1 MSYQAWLYLQ
11 DGSSKGI
18 SLAPIGSNLLNN
30 SIDKIIT
37 YKSFLKLIPNPAQD
51 IASKSKLK
59 MVAEWTISGEYY
71 QLYGWISGQSSK
83 INAHNFELDD
93 YPNQDFFGDLIL
105 FKIDLN
111 GHKCLNITEIDVQTI
126 DIANREDDVEDDLA
140 EEDENDENEEND
152 EYGSDDE
159 KPKGK
164 DTPGDDDDEEEDEED
179 EDNYNYEDDKAEGD
193 DALDEGDGDGD
204 DSEYYDE
211 DDEGVR
217 EVSKKKTAASK
228 ATVCNFTRLVC
239 DGILVEQPDKNNLP
253 INEKQNKIVAI
264 FQKLL
269 FPKKT
274 INNINKTETL
284 ILREIERGIY
294 NWTIKEADKSGF
306 MCLWDDRQ
314 FVRIYTRK
322 AISIYQNLKSDNKEL
337 ITFVMDTT
345 TNNTVGNIQGLNAYK
360 ISFMSPSE
368 LCPEKY
374 TEILNKLKE
383 KEKVIFEKRATAGS
397 KQYKCNKCGERD
409 VSITSAQTRSGDEGS
424 TLFFSC
430 NNCGKQWKMS

>member
-11 DGSSKGI
+11 DGSTKGL
-18 SLAPIGSNLLNN
+18 SLASIGSNLLNN
-30 SIDKIIT
+30 SIDKIVT
-37 YKSFLKLIPNPAQD
+37 YKSFLKLIPNPAHD
-51 IASKSKLK
+51 ITSKFKLK

-71 QLYGWISGQSSK
+71 QLYGWISGPSSK

-111 GHKCLNITEIDVQTI
+111 GHKCLNITEVDVQTI
-126 DIANREDDVEDDLA
+126 DIANREDEVEEDLGD
-140 EEDENDENEEND
+140 EDENDDNSENETD
-152 EYGSDDE
+152 KE
-159 KPKGK
+159 KKTPAKA
-164 DTPGDDDDEEEDEED
+164 PGDDEDEEEEDEDD
-179 EDNYNYEDDKAEGD
+179 ENYDYEDDKAEGE
-193 DALDEGDGDGD
+193 EGDGDGD
-204 DSEYYDE
+204 EDGSEYFDDE
-211 DDEGVR
+211 DDVGN

-228 ATVCNFTRLVC
+228 ATVCNFSRLVC
-239 DGILVEQPDKNNLP
+239 EGILVEQTDKNNLP
-253 INEKQNKIVAI
+253 LNEKQNKIIAI

-274 INNINKTETL
+274 INNINKNETL

-294 NWTIKEADKSGF
+294 NWTIKEADKNGF

-314 FVRIYTRK
+314 FIRIYTRK
-322 AISIYQNLKSDNKEL
+322 AISIYQNLKSDNKQL
-337 ITFVMDTT
+337 LTFIMDTT
-345 TNNTVGNIQGLNAYK
+345 TNNTVGNNQGLNAYK
-360 ISFMSPSE
+360 ISFMTPSE

-374 TEILNKLKE
+374 TEILDKLKE

-397 KQYKCNKCGERD
+397 KHYKCNKCGERD

-424 TLFFSC
+424 TLFFTC

>member
-1 MSYQAWLYLQ
+1 MTYQAWLYLQ
-11 DGSSKGI
+11 DGNTIGLSLSS
-18 SLAPIGSNLLNN
+18 IGSNLLNN

-51 IASKSKLK
+51 ISSKSKLK

-71 QLYGWISGQSSK
+71 QLYGWISGPSSK

-111 GHKCLNITEIDVQTI
+111 GHKCLNITEVDVQTI
-126 DIANREDDVEDDLA
+126 DIANREEEVEEDLG
-140 EEDENDENEEND
+140 EEDENEDNED
-152 EYGSDDE
+152 YGSDDE

-164 DTPGDDDDEEEDEED
+164 DAPGDDDEEEEDEEEDEE
-179 EDNYNYEDDKAEGD
+179 NYDYEDDKAEGD
-193 DALDEGDGDGD
+193 EGDGDGD
-204 DSEYYDE
+204 DDGSEYFN
-211 DDEGVR
+211 DDEEG
-217 EVSKKKTAASK
+217 ESNVSKKKNASSK
-228 ATVCNFTRLVC
+228 ATVCNFSRLVC
-239 DGILVEQPDKNNLP
+239 EGILVEQPDKNNLP
-253 INEKQNKIVAI
+253 LNEKQNKIVAI

-274 INNINKTETL
+274 ISNINKNETL

-294 NWTIKEADKSGF
+294 NWTIKEADKNGF

-314 FVRIYTRK
+314 FLRIYTRK
-322 AISIYQNLKSDNKEL
+322 AISIYQNLKSDNKQL
-337 ITFVMDTT
+337 LTFIMDTT
-345 TNNTVGNIQGLNAYK
+345 INNTIGNNQGLNAYK
-360 ISFMSPSE
+360 ISFMTPSE

-374 TEILNKLKE
+374 TEILDKLKE

-397 KQYKCNKCGERD
+397 KHYKCNKCGERD

-424 TLFFSC
+424 TLFFTC